1 MVKSTTLSTFQAAMQ
16 AERETDEQERHFL
29 TFENMHAAIREGCSA
44 TTPLGEI
51 VGRVRAMAAEQAIQV
66 SERDIRTVAE
76 RIQVQLQQSAPNPLA
91 DLAERMVRERG
102 DSVPEVGDPF
112 DGMDVTAEVGDAFGL
127 VQGRIRQWVEDH
139 QRWATE
145 EEIRHKTDELLANAE
160 QPRPASEATYTV
172 SPDGTVSDFKRRP
185 AESKAPEGQEPLPE
199 MPSAKLYAPGDGDF
213 DDGADY
219 LVSGR
224 LAQRA
229 KVLMSRHPEYFNHL
243 HRLSVVYL
251 WRREGGKSKGRAV
264 FGKCSKAS
272 GLVKHFSE
280 SQFVIWLA
288 ADHCRMARYGDR
300 EIEALL
306 FHEMLHTA
314 VAEVNENTGRG
325 GGPTLVPHDLEVFRA
340 EIEVYGLWAA
350 DLRDV
355 APAFQQASMFDAE
368 ARAIDEELDREEAS
382 RAGYAEDPAT
392 GDRLP
397 SEGLIC
403 HPDGTPMT
411 PEEIADLEAADYR
424 DDAYDEDDVDEAAQ

>member
-1 MVKSTTLSTFQAAMQ
+1 MVKTTTLSTFQAAMQ
-16 AERETDEQERHFL
+16 AEREADE
-29 TFENMHAAIREGCSA
+29 
-44 TTPLGEI
+44 P
-51 VGRVRAMAAEQAIQV
+51 
-66 SERDIRTVAE
+66 
-76 RIQVQLQQSAPNPLA
+76 VQTANPLA

-102 DSVPEVGDPF
+102 DAVPEVGDPF
-112 DGMDVTAEVGDAFGL
+112 DGMELEIEPGAAFGL
-127 VQGRIRQWVEDH
+127 IQGQIRQWVEDRG
-139 QRWATE
+139 RWATE
-145 EEIRHKTDELLANAE
+145 EEIRHKANELHEAANAD
-160 QPRPASEATYTV
+160 RADPAEATYTV

-185 AESKAPEGQEPLPE
+185 AEPKAPESQEPLTE
-199 MPSAKLYAPGDGDF
+199 MPSAQLYAPGDGEF

-229 KVLMSRHPEYFNHL
+229 KVLISRHPEFFNHL
-243 HRLSVVYL
+243 HRLSVIYL
-251 WRREGGKSKGRAV
+251 WRREGGKSKGRVV

-355 APAFQQASMFDAE
+355 APAFQQASMFDSAGQE
-368 ARAIDEELDREEAS
+368 HDASGLDCDVCGGFIDPESGRTVCLNCKPRQPVDDG
-382 RAGYAEDPAT
+382 AGV
-392 GDRLP
+392 
-397 SEGLIC
+397 IC

-411 PEEIADLEAADYR
+411 AEEIADLEAADYR
-424 DDAYDEDDVDEAAQ
+424 DDEAPEDDDGVDEDGVSFGLSANSGIPED

>member
-1 MVKSTTLSTFQAAMQ
+1 MTKTTTLDSFQASMAD
-16 AERETDEQERHFL
+16 AE
-29 TFENMHAAIREGCSA
+29 
-44 TTPLGEI
+44 P
-51 VGRVRAMAAEQAIQV
+51 AEP
-66 SERDIRTVAE
+66 
-76 RIQVQLQQSAPNPLA
+76 VQTANPLA
-91 DLAERMVRERG
+91 DLAERMVRERDG
-102 DSVPEVGDPF
+102 GAPEVGDPF
-112 DGMDVTAEVGDAFGL
+112 DGMELEIEPGAAFGL
-127 VQGRIRQWVEDH
+127 IQGQVRQWVEDH
-139 QRWATE
+139 NRWATD
-145 EEIRHKTDELLANAE
+145 EEIRHKTNELHEAA
-160 QPRPASEATYTV
+160 QQHASSEATYTV

-185 AESKAPEGQEPLPE
+185 SEPKAPEGQEPLPE
-199 MPSAKLYAPGDGDF
+199 MPSAKLYAPGDGEF

-219 LVSGR
+219 VASGR

-229 KVLMSRHPEYFNHL
+229 KVLISRHPEYFDHL
-243 HRLSVVYL
+243 HRLSVIYL
-251 WRREGGKSKGRAV
+251 WRREGGKSKGRVV

-288 ADHCRMARYGDR
+288 ADHCRMAGYGDR

-368 ARAIDEELDREEAS
+368 ERAVDEELDREEAAQ
-382 RAGYAEDPAT
+382 AGYAENPAT

-411 PEEIADLEAADYR
+411 PEEIAALEAADYR
-424 DDAYDEDDVDEAAQ
+424 DDPSEDDDEAAQ